1 MRVINDNLLVKLES
15 QSTTFGNGLSVNN
28 ETQNRK
34 DIISGK
40 VFKTSVD
47 EIREGDHV
55 WFPMY
60 AASVVTLSEGEFYIL
75 NVDDVM
81 IVDDADTN
89 K

>member
-1 MRVINDNLLVKLES
+1 MRVINNNILVKLQS

-40 VFKTSVD
+40 VFKTSID
-47 EIREGDHV
+47 IIKEGELV

-60 AASVVTLSEGEFYIL
+60 AASVVTLSEGEFYIVH
-75 NVDDVM
+75 VDDVI
-81 IVDDADTN
+81 IVDDANTN

>member
-1 MRVINDNLLVKLES
+1 MRILNNNILVKLEK

-28 ETQNRK
+28 ETQSRK
-34 DIISGK
+34 DIISGRI
-40 VFKTSVD
+40 FKTSTDIVK
-47 EIREGDHV
+47 EGELV

-60 AASVVTLSEGEFYIL
+60 AASVVTLNEGEFYIVH
-75 NVDDVM
+75 VDDVI

>member
-40 VFKTSVD
+40 VFKTSVN
-47 EIREGDHV
+47 EIKEGELV
-55 WFPMY
+55 WFPLY
-60 AASVVTLSEGEFYIL
+60 AASVVTLSEGEFYII

-81 IVDDADTN
+81 IVDDANTN